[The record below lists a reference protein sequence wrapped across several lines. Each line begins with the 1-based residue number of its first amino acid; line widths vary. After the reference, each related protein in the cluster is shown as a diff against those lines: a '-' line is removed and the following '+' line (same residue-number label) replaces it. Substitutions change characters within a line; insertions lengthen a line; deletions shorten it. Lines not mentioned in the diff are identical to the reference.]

1 MKKNIIICTF
11 FLLVSHL
18 GVAQVKK
25 YCYPTISGKYVM
37 SLYED
42 GTKNIVYQLF
52 DNNGTLQKTIQGTW
66 SMRDEGIYGP
76 VYKIIISWTGV
87 NLGMQDL
94 KFIAQL
100 DGYGNLQAII
110 DAQNRTWN
118 FCR

>member
-42 GTKNIVYQLF
+42 GTKNVVYQLF
-52 DNNGTLQKTIQGTW
+52 DNVGILQKTMQGTW
-66 SMRDEGIYGP
+66 SMRDEGIYGT
-76 VYKIIISWTGV
+76 VYKITMTWTGV